1 MYNGYTGRLSDGKRN
16 NAHCSRDLRLDNQS
30 IHLLWIVQL
39 YPSVMCAQESGW
51 WLSSRDWYNLKM
63 APTLYAYG
71 AHMIVVWHFLRLL
84 KFEKWK
90 IIKKKRKSQ
99 NQQDANLTFST
110 LHTAR
115 WDISIEQLLDKKKL
129 IFKSKYKSTDEKE
142 KINFYYIQILVK
154 LTHRCFCMFVVCV

>member
-90 IIKKKRKSQ
+90 IIKKRENLKINKMLISPSPLCTQHVEIFQLNNCWIRKSWFSSQNINPPTKKRK
-99 NQQDANLTFST
+99 T
-110 LHTAR
+110 
-115 WDISIEQLLDKKKL
+115 ISIVFFRLVWKVWSFQ
-129 IFKSKYKSTDEKE
+129 KSS
-142 KINFYYIQILVK
+142 
-154 LTHRCFCMFVVCV
+154 